1 MDSKIDIW
9 NVLHDGEIT
18 AISDENS
25 DSLTM
30 FVNIPW
36 LRRRIEPIGDSF
48 VLLFEGLKILEYEDT
63 DGAKTSLRDELDVCS
78 IEILST
84 PSKLMPVT
92 VMMTMGQ
99 LTLDYENI
107 NFKLDTGQEIDFET
121 IDRLCEEYWAEW
133 KDRAE
138 QSAGK

>member
-1 MDSKIDIW
+1 MDPKIDIW

-63 DGAKTSLRDELDVCS
+63 DGAKTSL
-78 IEILST
+78 
-84 PSKLMPVT
+84 
-92 VMMTMGQ
+92 
-99 LTLDYENI
+99 
-107 NFKLDTGQEIDFET
+107 
-121 IDRLCEEYWAEW
+121 
-133 KDRAE
+133 
-138 QSAGK
+138 